1 MKNIYQSNILT
12 YVTIFSCS
20 ISNSIVAVRD
30 FPFITF
36 SYTFYYIKSTFSK
49 IFDIIY
55 LSKLIYISL
64 LDRDIMDEYIRLLH
78 YNLSKIT
85 I

>member
-1 MKNIYQSNILT
+1 MVFTKIPLSNPEQHNC
-12 YVTIFSCS
+12 CS
-20 ISNSIVAVRD
+20 G

-36 SYTFYYIKSTFSK
+36 SYTIYYIKSTFSK